1 MIIELTAS
9 QHLDANINYIQFS
22 ASMHCRHYALIEEHV
37 GCLLFLA
44 AHLLFCSYVL

>member
-1 MIIELTAS
+1 MIIELTDS

-22 ASMHCRHYALIEEHV
+22 ASIHCRHALIEEHV

-44 AHLLFCSYVL
+44 AHLLCCSFVL